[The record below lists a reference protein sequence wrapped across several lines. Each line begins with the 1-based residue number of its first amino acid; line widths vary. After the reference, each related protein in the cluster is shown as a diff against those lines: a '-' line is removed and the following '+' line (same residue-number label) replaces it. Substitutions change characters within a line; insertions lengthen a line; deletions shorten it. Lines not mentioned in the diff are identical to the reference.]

1 LQQYI
6 ARLQQLL
13 HVIRSDSNSSLAHL
27 SNPAAAASAA
37 LPSSPSSPASPAAAA
52 QQQVCKLV
60 LHRREMTDRHAL
72 FSHYYWA
79 IWCLNSNEV
88 QAACLQPPSTENWRG
103 VMQQL
108 QLSRQQLCEVVDA
121 RRGLLQQLQRVAAE
135 WQKVLPTLALQ
146 LLQVRRACNV
156 LAITNSYE
164 RYRCC
169 MRVCTWAGL
178 GLVYC
183 GSEVWC

>member
-1 LQQYI
+1 MLLPAHPQQYI

-13 HVIRSDSNSSLAHL
+13 HVIRSDSSIGML
-27 SNPAAAASAA
+27 SNPAAAAAAAAPSAP
-37 LPSSPSSPASPAAAA
+37 PSPPLSPAAAA

-79 IWCLNSNEV
+79 IWCLNISEV
-88 QAACLQPPSTENWRG
+88 QARGLQPPSNESWRG

-108 QLSRQQLCEVVDA
+108 QLSRQQLREVVDA
-121 RRGLLQQLQRVAAE
+121 RRGLLTELQRVAAE

-146 LLQVRRACNV
+146 LLQVRRAD
-156 LAITNSYE
+156 
-164 RYRCC
+164 
-169 MRVCTWAGL
+169 TWMLRLCA
-178 GLVYC
+178 C
-183 GSEVWC
+183 A